1 LNIIIRYTFLLL
13 ILLGNIQ
20 FSTAQ
25 NFKILGGEEA
35 YSMSFKFVN
44 NLIILPMDVNG
55 TELNFILDSGVGSV
69 VVFNLTTS
77 DSLEFKHIEIVKLKG
92 LGGGDAI
99 NALKSKRNRF
109 RIGNLSAINKNLFII
124 NNDKLNLSA
133 KLGLTVHGLIGYD
146 LLKDFIVTI
155 NYVSKRIT
163 FSDPKTYKYRRCSK
177 CEVFDLD
184 FFKKKP
190 YINGIVSFNEQS
202 MKTMPVKLLIDS
214 GGTDALWLFES
225 DEIEIPENSF
235 KDFVGEGIS
244 GSIYGMR
251 NKVKSFSL
259 KSFVL
264 EKPNITYLDTLS
276 TVIAR
281 KHEGRDGSLGSG
293 ILSRFKVIFDYP
305 NSKITLKKNSRFSNK
320 FRYNMSGIEI
330 AYGGETLVRELQDA
344 TFVLSS
350 NNTHAD
356 SDVITFSYNYKFKF
370 KPIYNISHIRDNSPA
385 SEVGIKKGDLIV
397 EINGRKAYNY
407 KLHELIE
414 KFYEKDNKKVRLL
427 IDRNGERLKF
437 NFRLRKIL

>member
-1 LNIIIRYTFLLL
+1 M
-13 ILLGNIQ
+13 GNIQ
-20 FSTAQ
+20 FITAQ
-25 NFKILGGEEA
+25 NFSILGGEDSH
-35 YSMSFKFVN
+35 SMSFKFVN

-55 TELNFILDSGVGSV
+55 TELNFILDSGVGSA

-77 DSLEFKHIEIVKLKG
+77 DSLEFKHLEKVRLKG

-109 RIGNLSAINKNLFII
+109 RIGNLSATNKVLFII
-124 NNDKLNLSA
+124 NNDKLNLST

-163 FSDPKTYKYRRCSK
+163 FSNPKTYKYRKCRK

-190 YINGIVSFNEQS
+190 YINGIVSFNEPN
-202 MKTMPVKLLIDS
+202 KKPKPVKLLIDS

-225 DEIEIPENSF
+225 DEIKIPENSF
-235 KDFVGEGIS
+235 RDFVGEGIS

-251 NKVKSFSL
+251 NKGKSFSL

-264 EKPNITYLDTLS
+264 KKPNITYLDTLS

-281 KHEGRDGSLGSG
+281 KHEGRDGSLGSS

-305 NSKITLKKNSRFSNK
+305 NSKITLKKNNK
-320 FRYNMSGIEI
+320 FKNEFKYNMSGIEVV
-330 AYGGETLVRELQDA
+330 YGGQTLVKELQQA
-344 TFVLSS
+344 SFEFSS
-350 NNTHAD
+350 ENRQAETET
-356 SDVITFSYNYKFKF
+356 ITFSYNYKYMF
-370 KPIYNISHIRDNSPA
+370 KPIYKISHIRENSPA
-385 SEVGIKKGDLIV
+385 LEVGIKAGDLIL
-397 EINGRKAYNY
+397 EINGKKGYNY
-407 KLHELIE
+407 KLQDIVE
-414 KFYEKDNKKVRLL
+414 KLYEKDNKIVKLL
-427 IDRNGERLKF
+427 IDRNGVKLKF
-437 NFRLRKIL
+437 EFRLRKIF